1 MDFLNR
7 FSPAARTAIHKARE
21 YCIRFNNTFVEP
33 EHILFAIL
41 NQKNSTAMKVLRSL
55 KVNVAKMTYVLENH
69 LYKSQGNYKHEPTF
83 GRRTITLFDNAY
95 REISRF
101 NHQEIRTIHI
111 LIAMSV
117 ERNTMIYYLFKEFNL
132 DQTVLRNA
140 FSKILRSQEPG
151 VPGATKD
158 KEEESI
164 VERFSRDLTK
174 LARDKKLDPV
184 IGREKEID
192 RLIHIL
198 CKRTKNNPILVGE
211 AGVGKTAIVE
221 GLAQRIIS
229 GDVPWALKKR
239 KVLAIDL
246 AGLVAGTKFRGEFE
260 ERLKQL
266 INEIKDSEGKIIIF
280 VDELHTI
287 LGAGSAEGSLDASNI
302 LKPSLARGELRCIGA
317 TTFKEFRK
325 YIEKDAALSRR
336 FQPIFVEEPTYE
348 ETIEILKGLKSEYES
363 FHRVSINDDA
373 IERAVFLSN
382 KYINDRKLPDKAIDV
397 IDEAAAWV
405 NLEKRSVVE
414 QDDSDANPDSDFE
427 YNEEEAEVSREDFNN
442 LLREFETA
450 GDTSE
455 ETNSELDFSET
466 ERNVGSDEDERREST
481 EKLFVTSQDVARVVE
496 MWTGIP
502 MTSFTED
509 EAKSLVGLYERLN
522 SRIIGQ
528 DDALQKIVKA
538 LKRSYAGIK
547 EATRP
552 IGSFIF
558 VGPTGVGKTELAKV
572 LASNLFLNP
581 EALIKIDMS
590 EYTEKF
596 AVSRLIGSP
605 PGYVGYDEGG
615 QLTEAVRLRP
625 YSVVLFDEMEKA
637 HPDIF
642 HTLMQILDEGVVS
655 DSQGRK
661 VYFHNCVIIFTT
673 NIGGKLISDDER
685 VGLRRDSEHTEEDF
699 ASFYES
705 YKRNADRMLKQNF
718 KPEFLN
724 RIDEIVYFNILGRPQ
739 IASITEIYLSELRS
753 NLQVLNYHLEWDSAV
768 VDLIV
773 ERGYAPQYGARNIK
787 RTVVRM
793 VEDPLSEMIISEEI
807 SKHDVIHVTVSENE
821 LQFENK
827 GEYKLDIPAGNEEHT
842 AKQ

>member
-1 MDFLNR
+1 MDFLSK
-7 FSPAARTAIHKARE
+7 FSFPARNAITKARE

-41 NQKNSTAMKVLRSL
+41 HQKNSSAMKVLRSL
-55 KVNVAKMTYVLENH
+55 KVNAAKMTYVLENY
-69 LYKSQGNYKHEPTF
+69 LYKNQGSYKHEPTF
-83 GRRTITLFDNAY
+83 GRRTINLFDNAY
-95 REISRF
+95 REINRF
-101 NHQEIRTIHI
+101 HHSEIRTIHL

-117 ERNTMIYYLFKEFNL
+117 ERNTTIFFLFKEFNL

-140 FSKILRSQEPG
+140 FTKFLKSTEFSGPG
-151 VPGATKD
+151 GQG
-158 KEEESI
+158 KEEDSI
-164 VERFSRDLTK
+164 IERFSRDLTR
-174 LARDKKLDPV
+174 LAQAGKLDPV
-184 IGREKEID
+184 IGRDKEID

-221 GLAQRIIS
+221 GLAHRIMKNE
-229 GDVPWALKKR
+229 VPWLLKKR
-239 KVLAIDL
+239 RVLAIDL
-246 AGLVAGTKFRGEFE
+246 AGIVAGTKFRGEFE

-266 INEIKDSEGKIIIF
+266 INEIRASEGKIIIF

-317 TTFKEFRK
+317 TTFKEYRK

-348 ETIEILKGLKSEYES
+348 ETVQILEGLKPEYED
-363 FHRVSINDDA
+363 FHRVKIRSDA
-373 IERAVFLSN
+373 IERAVYLST

-405 NLEKRSVVE
+405 NLEGRKALEPEGEISAEDADIELPDDEGFDGSPEEFEQLMQGLSDVE
-414 QDDSDANPDSDFE
+414 HPMPDDGDE
-427 YNEEEAEVSREDFNN
+427 NEEV
-442 LLREFETA
+442 T
-450 GDTSE
+450 E
-455 ETNSELDFSET
+455 ERAPALPLFD
-466 ERNVGSDEDERREST
+466 RRE
-481 EKLFVTSQDVARVVE
+481 EQRPLIVTAQDVARVVE
-496 MWTGIP
+496 LWTGIP

-509 EAKSLVGLYERLN
+509 EARVLVGLSERIR

-528 DDALQKIVKA
+528 DEAVSTIVKA

-547 EATRP
+547 HANRP
-552 IGSFIF
+552 IGTFIF

-572 LASNLFLNP
+572 LATNLFLNP
-581 EALIKIDMS
+581 DALIRIDMS

-637 HPDIF
+637 HPDVF
-642 HTLMQILDEGVVS
+642 HTLMQMLDEGNVT

-673 NIGGKLISDDER
+673 NIGGKLVSDDAR
-685 VGLRRDSEHTEEDF
+685 VGLRREGELSEDDL
-699 ASFYES
+699 ASLYTS
-705 YKRNADRMLKQNF
+705 YKRNAERFLKQSF

-724 RIDEIVYFNILGRPQ
+724 RIDETIYFNMLTKPE
-739 IASITEIYLSELRS
+739 IAHITEIYLQELRG
-753 NLQVLNYHLEWDSAV
+753 NLQVLDYHIEWSNDVIENLVASGFSPA
-768 VDLIV
+768 
-773 ERGYAPQYGARNIK
+773 YGARNMK
-787 RTVVRM
+787 RTVVRQ
-793 VEDPLSEMIISEEI
+793 VEDPLSELIIGEQTSKGDLIRIGVEDGALTFKVMGKMKLSE
-807 SKHDVIHVTVSENE
+807 
-821 LQFENK
+821 L
-827 GEYKLDIPAGNEEHT
+827 AEEEAT
-842 AKQ
+842 GKI

>member
-1 MDFLNR
+1 MEFFDR
-7 FSPAARTAIHKARE
+7 FSAAARTGITKARE

-41 NQKNSTAMKVLRSL
+41 SQKNSTAMKVLRSL
-55 KVNVAKMTYVLENH
+55 KVNHAKMTYVLENH
-69 LYKSQGNYKHEPTF
+69 LYKHQGNYKHEPTF
-83 GRRTITLFDNAY
+83 GRRTINLFDNAY
-95 REISRF
+95 REINRF
-101 NHQEIRTIHI
+101 QHQEIRTIHL

-117 ERNTMIYYLFKEFNL
+117 ERNTMIYFLFKEFNL

-140 FSKILRSQEPG
+140 FAKFLRNQEQA
-151 VPGATKD
+151 GAQPQGRD
-158 KEEESI
+158 KEDESI
-164 VERFSRDLTK
+164 MDRFSRDLTR
-174 LARDKKLDPV
+174 LASEKRLDPV

-221 GLAQRIIS
+221 GLAHRIVD
-229 GDVPWALKKR
+229 GDVPWALKNR
-239 KVLAIDL
+239 RVLAIDL

-266 INEIKDSEGKIIIF
+266 INEIKLSEGKIIIF

-302 LKPSLARGELRCIGA
+302 LKPSLARGELRCVGA
-317 TTFKEFRK
+317 TTFKEYRK
-325 YIEKDAALSRR
+325 YVEKDAALSRR
-336 FQPIFVEEPTYE
+336 FQPIFVEEPTSDE
-348 ETIEILKGLKSEYES
+348 AIKILEGLKPEYEQ
-363 FHRVSINDDA
+363 FHHVTITQDA
-373 IERAVFLSN
+373 IERAVFLST

-405 NLEKRSVVE
+405 NLERRKVVE
-414 QDDSDANPDSDFE
+414 APSAVDADEDSDFE
-427 YNEEEAEVSREDFNN
+427 LNEDEGAPVIAQEDYDKLLEKIERSESMTESEENEGYGEEEH
-442 LLREFETA
+442 
-450 GDTSE
+450 E
-455 ETNSELDFSET
+455 EPAAV
-466 ERNVGSDEDERREST
+466 ERDGEEQ
-481 EKLFVTSQDVARVVE
+481 LFVTPQDVARVVE

-509 EAKSLVGLYERLN
+509 EAKALVGLGGRLR

-528 DDALQKIVKA
+528 DTAIEKVVKA

-547 EATRP
+547 EAHRP
-552 IGSFIF
+552 IGTFIF

-572 LASNLFLNP
+572 ISSNLFLNP
-581 EALIKIDMS
+581 DALIKIDMS
-590 EYTEKF
+590 EYSEKF

-642 HTLMQILDEGVVS
+642 HTLMQILDEGVIT

-673 NIGGKLISDDER
+673 NIGGKLISDDDR
-685 VGLRRDSEHTEEDF
+685 VGLRREGDHTDADIEALF
-699 ASFYES
+699 ES

-724 RIDEIVYFNILGRPQ
+724 RIDETVYFNMLTRDE
-739 IASITEIYLSELRS
+739 IAIITEIYLGELRT
-753 NLQVLNYHLEWDSAV
+753 NLVVLNYHLEWDAGV
-768 VDLIV
+768 IDHIV
-773 ERGYAPQYGARNIK
+773 SKGFSPQYGARNVK
-787 RTVVRM
+787 RTVVRL
-793 VEDPLSEMIISEEI
+793 VEDPVSEMIISEEL
-807 SKHDVIHVTVSENE
+807 SKGELVRVYVSDGE
-821 LQFENK
+821 LAFENK
-827 GEYKLDIPAGNEEHT
+827 GPYLLPALTKDEQQA
-842 AKQ
+842 AK